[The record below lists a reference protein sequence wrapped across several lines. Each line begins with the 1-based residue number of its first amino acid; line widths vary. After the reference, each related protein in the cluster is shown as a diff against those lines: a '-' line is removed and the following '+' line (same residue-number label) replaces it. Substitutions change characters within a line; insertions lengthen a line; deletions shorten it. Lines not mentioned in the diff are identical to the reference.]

1 MQAAAA
7 ERMALEDEI
16 SMMRAQTDKLA
27 MPVNQM
33 RAAAETAERDAANTA
48 RIAYGLRRQ
57 ATEALVAL
65 QDEEDRRQMKAA
77 LARWASEQA
86 RRSSGL
92 PNLRT
97 FQDFRIS
104 EVRMVSEV

>member
-1 MQAAAA
+1 MLDPD
-7 ERMALEDEI
+7 EALDYLDFLESRAVAGEDE
-16 SMMRAQTDKLA
+16 
-27 MPVNQM
+27 PP
-33 RAAAETAERDAANTA
+33 RDAANTA

-104 EVRMVSEV
+104 EV